1 MRSFYTLSIWILL
14 GTLAGY
20 GFLTFIGLGG
30 KNDYSSGIFNFEK
43 SASSVVNI
51 WSLRRWREWQEK
63 TPSLGLRRWKQVIK
77 TGFFPDGSG
86 VIFDENGHIIT
97 NLHVLNNSIQL
108 KQKLLIEL
116 YNGSNHEVEIIGI
129 DRDNDLAVLKLI
141 EKNVEISPIQRK
153 RRIEDIKIGETVFAI
168 GNPQGLGQ
176 SVSMGIISAIGRK
189 FINKEGSFIQT
200 DASINPGNSGG
211 ALVDSKGNLL
221 GIINFIES
229 TTGGNQGLNFAI
241 PIDVVSE
248 SYSEIVRDRKDN

>member
-1 MRSFYTLSIWILL
+1 MRSLYTFSIWILL

-20 GFLTFIGLGG
+20 GFLTLIGLGD
-30 KNDYSSGIFNFEK
+30 KDDYSSKIFNFEK

-51 WSLRRWREWQEK
+51 WSLRRWREWQER

-86 VIFDENGHIIT
+86 VIFDKDGHIIT

-116 YNGSNHEVEIIGI
+116 YDGSNHEVEILGI
-129 DRDNDLAVLKLI
+129 DKENDLAVLKPVENYI
-141 EKNVEISPIQRK
+141 EVTPIKRK
-153 RRIEDIKIGETVFAI
+153 RKIEDLNIGETVYAI

-211 ALVDSKGNLL
+211 ALVDSRGNLL

-248 SYSEIVRDRKDN
+248 SYSKILRETKR